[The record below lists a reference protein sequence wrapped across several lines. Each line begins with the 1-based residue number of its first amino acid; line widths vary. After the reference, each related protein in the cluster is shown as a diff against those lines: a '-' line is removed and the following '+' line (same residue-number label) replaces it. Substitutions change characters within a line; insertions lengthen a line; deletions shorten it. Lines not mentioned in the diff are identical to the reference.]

1 MSGNRGPLDE
11 DGITDTEVLTDTR
24 VADAGPVTST
34 ARKSAPKLLTLQ
46 QASATA
52 RSLARNWLQRIDST
66 MKNVELLGWESPELS
81 TFVSKKPAKPDDA
94 YSAWTN
100 SPVLIFINYE
110 LAPRRPDHMDVWLI
124 AVLRHEAFHI
134 EWFKGDPTETPPRPK
149 GHPQTFLLG
158 LEHEKNTYQRTARWL
173 EGGDAT
179 KLFET
184 HVQKP
189 IPVAARNEIKRIA
202 AQQRAGCRGLEA
214 ALKQV
219 MTLPSAARE
228 DAAFAMFGFSS
239 ALSQDLK
246 TAMKQLYNE
255 P

>member
-1 MSGNRGPLDE
+1 MSGDRGPLDE
-11 DGITDTEVLTDTR
+11 DGITDTEVLTETR
-24 VADAGPVTST
+24 VADAGPLTNT

-52 RSLARNWLQRIDST
+52 RSRASTWLQRIDSA
-66 MKNVELLGWESPELS
+66 MKNVELLGWESPKLS
-81 TFVSKKPAKPDDA
+81 KFVSEKPLNPDDA
-94 YSAWTN
+94 FAAWTN
-100 SPVLIFINYE
+100 SPVLIFVNYD

-124 AVLRHEAFHI
+124 AALRHEAFHI
-134 EWFKGDPTETPPRPK
+134 EWFRGDPTETPPRPK
-149 GHPQTFLLG
+149 GHPQTFLVG

-179 KLFET
+179 KLFEAR
-184 HVQKP
+184 VQKP

-202 AQQRAGCRGLEA
+202 AQQRAGCRLLEA

-219 MTLPSAARE
+219 MALPSAARE
-228 DAAFAMFGFSS
+228 DKAFSMFGFPSG
-239 ALSQDLK
+239 LSQNTV
-246 TAMKQLYNE
+246 TAMKELYT